1 MKNDILHTAAEMF
14 LSKGFKSV
22 TMDDIATEM
31 GISKKTI
38 YAQYAN
44 KTELVKCCADY
55 IFEQISSTIEACLN
69 KRENPIQELFS
80 IRKSVNDLLKDES
93 SSPQYQMNKYYPKI
107 YKDLMGRQYSEM
119 INSVICNLERGV
131 QQGLYR
137 KDINIPFIARLYFGI
152 INLTKSEE
160 LFPSEVF
167 PKKDVNA
174 QSLEYHLRGIVTP
187 KGEEILNTILTAK

>member
-55 IFEQISSTIEACLN
+55 IFEQISTTINECLSKN
-69 KRENPIQELFS
+69 ENPIQELFT
-80 IRKSVNDLLKDES
+80 IRKAVSSLLKDES

-107 YKDLMGRQYSEM
+107 YKDLMNRQFSEM

-131 QQGLYR
+131 EQGLYR
-137 KDINIPFIARLYFGI
+137 KEINIPFIARLYFGVM
-152 INLTKSEE
+152 NLTKSEE
-160 LFPSEVF
+160 LFPTEVF
-167 PKKDVNA
+167 PKKEVNA
-174 QSLEYHLRGIVTP
+174 QSLEYHIRGIITP
-187 KGEEILNTILTAK
+187 KGEEILHTILIAK